1 MMKNGCK
8 LPVFAASLVAI
19 NAMTILISQRNL
31 GAGVYPVNADSIAIP
46 IASTLLASIA
56 VVPFLLGIAFLPG
69 SAFVSQLLIKRAGWA
84 ILIIAC
90 LVLLYLP
97 PAAFAV
103 LGGGYWAGPRH
114 YLISLCFGG
123 LLLAFAIYFVLDLMQ
138 LFSNSALRRKAKSA
152 APAS

>member
-1 MMKNGCK
+1 LGRGSNLPGVGAVAGRRRAAVVAFVEGHLINSNRTMMKNGCK
-8 LPVFAASLVAI
+8 LPAFAASLVAI

-31 GAGVYPVNADSIAIP
+31 RAGVYPVNADSIAIP

-103 LGGGYWAGPRH
+103 LGGDIGQVHAT
-114 YLISLCFGG
+114 I
-123 LLLAFAIYFVLDLMQ
+123 
-138 LFSNSALRRKAKSA
+138 
-152 APAS
+152 